1 MPGVLGMISFES
13 MRNTFTCYIFV
24 FVLSRLYI
32 RIIIIEV
39 ADARRHAHITFR
51 RACAVVWD
59 TLTRS

>member
-51 RACAVVWD
+51 RACAVV
-59 TLTRS
+59 